1 MKADHEKVS
10 RLLKTARGQLDGVLR
25 MIDEDQYCIDIAN
38 QILAAE
44 AILRKANREVVRAH
58 MASCVAQAMESGDE
72 QAKQQKLDEILRLLE
87 KMER

>member
-25 MIDEDQYCIDIAN
+25 VFDEDQYCIDIAN

-58 MASCVAQAMESGDE
+58 MESCVAQAMESGDE

>member
-38 QILAAE
+38 QILVAE
-44 AILRKANREVVRAH
+44 AILRKANREEVRAH
-58 MASCVAQAMESGDE
+58 MESCVAQAMESGDE

>member
-58 MASCVAQAMESGDE
+58 MESCVAQAMESGDE

>member
-25 MIDEDQYCIDIAN
+25 MIDEDQYSIDIAN

-58 MASCVAQAMESGDE
+58 MESCVAQAMESGDE